1 MTRRI
6 LGRGRML
13 PAVAAALGGLIA
25 ALTLLIASP
34 VLAADPTF
42 PALSGRV
49 VDAAHILTPEAVA
62 HITERSA
69 AVEAQS
75 GRQLVVATVPSL
87 QGLEIEDYGYK
98 LGRAWGVGEKGKN
111 NGLILLVAP
120 TEKKVRIEVG
130 YGLEGDITDALSS
143 VVMNQKILPRFRAGD
158 LPGGVSAG
166 ADALADLMALPA
178 DQLQAK
184 SAQAAT
190 ERASARTERPSARHG
205 LPIVFVLFI
214 MFFVFS
220 AIFGRRGGRGVGG
233 GASSL
238 PWVILGALSNR
249 GGGDDDWGGGGG
261 GGGGGFSG
269 GGGSFG
275 GGGSSG
281 SW

>member
-1 MTRRI
+1 MTQRI
-6 LGRGRML
+6 LGRGRKL
-13 PAVAAALGGLIA
+13 PAVAAAFGGLIA
-25 ALTLLIASP
+25 ALTLIASP
-34 VLAADPTF
+34 ALAADPTF

-49 VDAAHILTPEAVA
+49 VDAAHILTPDAVQ

-98 LGRAWGVGEKGKN
+98 LGRAWGIGEKGKN

-143 VVMNQKILPRFRAGD
+143 VVMDQKILPRFRAGD

-184 SAQAAT
+184 SAAAAS
-190 ERASARTERPSARHG
+190 ERATTRTERPSARHG
-205 LPIVFVLFI
+205 IPIIFVLFLL
-214 MFFVFS
+214 FWVFT
-220 AIFGRRGGRGVGG
+220 AVFGRRGGRGGELASVGYPG
-233 GASSL
+233 RHVRPRRS
-238 PWVILGALSNR
+238 
-249 GGGDDDWGGGGG
+249 
-261 GGGGGFSG
+261 
-269 GGGSFG
+269 
-275 GGGSSG
+275 
-281 SW
+281 